1 MRRLLMF
8 MLMLVVGCAG
18 QQRIYHSAT
27 FPNGFA
33 WRGNSQEMKKAFVAG
48 VKWTVL
54 AVPFAHLVPT
64 TKEALTLY
72 VDKWLPVTDEK
83 LVRELDEFY
92 GSPANGP
99 LPILVAIVHTLMK
112 FNGAT
117 KQQLD
122 DYRTQQLRA
131 YGN

>member
-18 QQRIYHSAT
+18 QQRIYHTANL
-27 FPNGFA
+27 PNGFA

-48 VKWTVL
+48 IKWTVL

-72 VDKWLPVTDEK
+72 VDKWLPVMDDK
-83 LVRELDEFY
+83 LLRELDEFY
-92 GSPANGP
+92 GSPANVP
-99 LPILVAIVHTLMK
+99 LPIFVAIVHTLMK
-112 FNGAT
+112 FNG
-117 KQQLD
+117 
-122 DYRTQQLRA
+122 LRSSSLTTTEVCS
-131 YGN
+131 